1 MVGEMGFGWLCVD
14 VVVYIEGYYFGFI
27 EILRIRGYLCSVLT
41 FMLSEIKIKNPLRGA
56 AVSLSKLSFDYF
68 HYEKNRC
75 CITV

>member
-1 MVGEMGFGWLCVD
+1 MEFGWLCVD
-14 VVVYIEGYYFGFI
+14 VVVYIEGYYLGFI
-27 EILRIRGYLCSVLT
+27 EILRIRGGLFSVLT
-41 FMLSEIKIKNPLRGA
+41 FILLEIKIKNPLSGE